1 MSEARLSRR
10 IAAVVAVVLSIG
22 RHASS
27 AAVAKQ
33 QPLFAPKENECVY
46 AAPQTELNY
55 ADYKGTWYEIG
66 RIQTPGGAFFQKDCV
81 CTTLNVSFPDPNS
94 SNGTVYNN
102 CRFLK
107 PDGRMVSLKSE
118 ITNMGKD
125 GQWVST
131 FDLNKGTHVNYTIIE
146 HGNDT
151 DTGEEYSVEYD
162 CGSQPIAGTNY
173 CLSLIHI

>member
-1 MSEARLSRR
+1 
-10 IAAVVAVVLSIG
+10 
-22 RHASS
+22 
-27 AAVAKQ
+27 
-33 QPLFAPKENECVY
+33 
-46 AAPQTELNY
+46 
-55 ADYKGTWYEIG
+55 
-66 RIQTPGGAFFQKDCV
+66 
-81 CTTLNVSFPDPNS
+81 
-94 SNGTVYNN
+94 
-102 CRFLK
+102 
-107 PDGRMVSLKSE
+107 MVSLKSE

-173 CLSLIHI
+173 CIHILARSPTMTDALRERLIKNAEALGINTKQLPFVFTNQTSSCEYEYHR